1 MFHFHSNKQKKQA
14 ANKPFDQINSS
25 STNGNG
31 TEPEEEDDGELER
44 LRIEALNAKKAKLA
58 AQTQNA
64 DIFPQSIKKPG
75 RFRYDK
81 ESEEEEEDEDD
92 DLNYN
97 YSNNYDEEDE
107 DEPEHEQS
115 QEEEPANVNNQDEY
129 VPSNTNSYF
138 NNNEAHN
145 NSYQSNY
152 QTYRFECSKIMSS
165 SDAYEPAFNFERNNN
180 KSTITNNFDL
190 RNFLRSKQQQ
200 QQDVS
205 QTVNYQ
211 YQIEYD
217 QAEQQQQ
224 YTNEQTN
231 RIVTNLE
238 DLDYSEPITQPIS
251 IDTKYGYNRY
261 RSNSNGYKRKFN
273 ERCRYFSSDVD
284 GSREYLNG
292 SMVNLANVD
301 GENGQNGENKCDR
314 DGENNGFSN
323 NEEYQAQN
331 DDPGEEDTDD
341 EEEEDLRRKKIRSV
355 VVAKVIV
362 PNEKCKFFFF
372 KCRSNSHFLSCWS

>member
-1 MFHFHSNKQKKQA
+1 M
-14 ANKPFDQINSS
+14 
-25 STNGNG
+25 
-31 TEPEEEDDGELER
+31 
-44 LRIEALNAKKAKLA
+44 
-58 AQTQNA
+58 
-64 DIFPQSIKKPG
+64 
-75 RFRYDK
+75 
-81 ESEEEEEDEDD
+81 
-92 DLNYN
+92 
-97 YSNNYDEEDE
+97 
-107 DEPEHEQS
+107 
-115 QEEEPANVNNQDEY
+115 
-129 VPSNTNSYF
+129 PSNTNSYF

-362 PNEKCKFFFF
+362 PNEKCKFFFLNAGLILIF
-372 KCRSNSHFLSCWS
+372 